1 MARRAS
7 RVEKALKNA
16 VGVASHFAQ
25 HAQVLGAGEDA
36 HGTWWG
42 RSPSRVMNQ
51 YRAVM
56 VHYSRVKQT
65 PPGDVSPSL
74 RVENDELDAHVLL
87 AMPSRSEASVG
98 TLSHGS
104 NEPLPRGTDPLLA
117 QETDPPGTRV
127 TITKPGHQVTRGRK
141 VRGLSEAC
149 STSRTRPTSLIKVLC
164 PSLRIEHD
172 ELDATAFSRPS
183 AVALSAMGLVSPFP
197 CAPSRLAPAP
207 LPRDTS
213 SPTAPA
219 PARASGST
227 ARTHGHRSAPRCSPS
242 LTWDAPPSR
251 SPPHR
256 AARTTSVA
264 TSPSRF
270 QNSPPFSSIGSGR
283 RDRHHLSRHDRSR
296 RRPLHHWAAG
306 R

>member
-1 MARRAS
+1 MFSHVMVGTNDIAKSKRFYD
-7 RVEKALKNA
+7 ALLK
-16 VGVASHFAQ
+16 
-25 HAQVLGAGEDA
+25 VLGAGEDA

-74 RVENDELDAHVLL
+74 RVENDEHDAHVLL

-197 CAPSRLAPAP
+197 CAPSRSAATP
-207 LPRDTS
+207 LPHEIRLHRLRPRLRERQVRPRGPTVIGVQRDV
-213 SPTAPA
+213 
-219 PARASGST
+219 
-227 ARTHGHRSAPRCSPS
+227 HS
-242 LTWDAPPSR
+242 L
-251 SPPHR
+251 
-256 AARTTSVA
+256 
-264 TSPSRF
+264 
-270 QNSPPFSSIGSGR
+270 
-283 RDRHHLSRHDRSR
+283 
-296 RRPLHHWAAG
+296 
-306 R
+306 